1 MTPEH
6 TIYRLSTEADEPQ
19 IQMLRDG
26 DVPRAFPTVVAERD
40 SKIIGFLGTHALPN
54 GIVAGPLTVDLPS
67 DRARGIVA
75 LRLIQTYEFILMQ
88 APGITS
94 YLYSV
99 DGDAPWAAATGRC
112 DRTHYIGEVDGLQW
126 FERRLPVPQPSPTVH

>member
-1 MTPEH
+1 MTPDS
-6 TIYRLSTEADEPQ
+6 TSYRLATEADEAE
-19 IQMLRDG
+19 IQTLPDG

-40 SKIIGFLGTHALPN
+40 GKIIGFLGTHALPN

-67 DRARGIVA
+67 DRARAIVA
-75 LRLIQTYEFILMQ
+75 MRLIQTYEFVLMQ
-88 APGITS
+88 APGITG

-99 DGDAPWAAATGRC
+99 DGDAPWAAATARC

-126 FERRLPVPQPSPTVH
+126 FERRLPVPDVSPTVH

>member
-40 SKIIGFLGTHALPN
+40 GKIIGFLGTHALPN

-67 DRARGIVA
+67 YRARGIVA